1 MWPFFYTPSM
11 SSSFTSIGDLGRDGL
26 IRRIAGFPT
35 VSGLGDDA
43 AVLPLDET
51 HSFLITSETFVEG
64 VDFDLTY
71 TPFHH
76 LGYKIVNACVSDI
89 LAMNGLPD
97 SILVNLAVPNRI
109 SMEMIDG
116 LYEGISKAN
125 EELGV
130 ALIGGDVTASP
141 GSLTI
146 TVTATGRAE
155 TSSITYRNGAK
166 VGDAIC
172 VSGDLGAAYAGLKIL
187 LREKRYWQDHG
198 EDSVQPIL
206 TDFEAVIRAQLVPQ
220 VPVKL
225 VRSMHRLGIKP
236 SAMIDISK
244 HLLRELIQLGTSSD
258 VGVYIYSAALPVS
271 LDTRAVADEFEED
284 VDQYAL
290 QGGEDYQLLFTLNE
304 ADVNRLSKEFKDLTV
319 IGKVV
324 HRNEGIRMQ
333 SAEGDVVSFDTEQG

>member
-1 MWPFFYTPSM
+1 MNP
-11 SSSFTSIGDLGRDGL
+11 SFTSIGDLGRDGL
-26 IRRIAGFPT
+26 IRRLADVPT
-35 VSGLGDDA
+35 SSQLGDDA
-43 AVLPLDET
+43 AVLPLDEKRSLLLT
-51 HSFLITSETFVEG
+51 TETFVEG

-76 LGYKIVNACVSDI
+76 LGYKLVNACVSDI
-89 LAMNGLPD
+89 LAMNGLPE

-109 SMEMIDG
+109 SLEMIDS

-125 EELGV
+125 EELGLTLV
-130 ALIGGDVTASP
+130 GGDVTASP
-141 GSLTI
+141 GSLAI
-146 TVTATGRAE
+146 TVTAMGKADTA
-155 TSSITYRNGAK
+155 SITYRKGAR
-166 VGDAIC
+166 VGDALC

-198 EDSVQPIL
+198 DDSVQPIL

-220 VPVKL
+220 VPIELVKT
-225 VRSMHRLGIKP
+225 MHRMGIKP
-236 SAMIDISK
+236 SSMIDISK
-244 HLLRELIQLGTSSD
+244 HMLRELIQLGTSSD

-304 ADVNRLSKEFKDLTV
+304 ADVNRLSKDYKDLTV
-319 IGKVV
+319 IGKIV
-324 HRNEGIRMQ
+324 HRSEGIRMQ
-333 SAEGDVVSFDTEQG
+333 SAEGDIVSFDTEQG

>member
-1 MWPFFYTPSM
+1 MNP
-11 SSSFTSIGDLGRDGL
+11 SFTSIGDLGRDGL
-26 IRRIAGFPT
+26 IRRLATLPT
-35 VSGLGDDA
+35 SSHIGDDA

-51 HSFLITSETFVEG
+51 RSLLLTSETFVEG

-71 TPFHH
+71 TPFTH
-76 LGYKIVNACVSDI
+76 LGYKLVNACVSDI

-116 LYEGISKAN
+116 LYEGIAKAN
-125 EELGV
+125 DELGLTLV
-130 ALIGGDVTASP
+130 GGDVTASP
-141 GSLTI
+141 GSLAI
-146 TVTATGRAE
+146 TVTAIGKAE
-155 TSSITYRNGAK
+155 TASITYRNGARI
-166 VGDAIC
+166 GDALC

-198 EDSVQPIL
+198 DDSVQPIL
-206 TDFEAVIRAQLVPQ
+206 TEYEEVIRAQLVPQ
-220 VPVKL
+220 VPIELVKT
-225 VRSMHRLGIKP
+225 MHRLGIRP
-236 SAMIDISK
+236 SSMIDISK
-244 HLLRELIQLGTSSD
+244 HMLRELIQLGTSSD

-304 ADVNRLSKEFKDLTV
+304 ADVNRLSKEYKDLTV

-324 HRNEGIRMQ
+324 HRNEGIKMQ
-333 SAEGDVVSFDTEQG
+333 SAEGDVVSFDADQG